1 MATRMRREGM
11 GGGRGYKEK
20 WRRERR
26 RGGGEVEESY
36 IDMYNVK
43 MDG

>member
-1 MATRMRREGM
+1 MRREGM
-11 GGGRGYKEK
+11 GGGREYKEK

-26 RGGGEVEESY
+26 RGGGEESY